1 MDSNIQMS
9 INIMLVLDTYQ
20 QITLFLKFHTYCA
33 ATAAASK
40 KLLLDMDWMTETNRL

>member
-9 INIMLVLDTYQ
+9 INIIVGFGYLSANYT
-20 QITLFLKFHTYCA
+20 FLKFHTYCA